1 MKGLLIV
8 VTKELNIWNIIN
20 IKGPM
25 TCQEFDDH
33 CKKEY
38 NIKIFLISNLL
49 LKFIYAAKLKNYHL
63 NRMKIQIVHK
73 KGKIAYVLKFHAQLI
88 TIV

>member
-1 MKGLLIV
+1 MKGPLIV
-8 VTKELNIWNIIN
+8 VTKEWNVWNIIN

-38 NIKIFLISNLL
+38 NIKI
-49 LKFIYAAKLKNYHL
+49 
-63 NRMKIQIVHK
+63 
-73 KGKIAYVLKFHAQLI
+73 
-88 TIV
+88 